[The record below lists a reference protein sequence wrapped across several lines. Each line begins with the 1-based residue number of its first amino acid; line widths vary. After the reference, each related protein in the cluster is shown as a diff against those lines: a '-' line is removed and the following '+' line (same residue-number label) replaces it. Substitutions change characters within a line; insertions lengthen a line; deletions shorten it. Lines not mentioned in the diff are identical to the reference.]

1 MLVPYFPLR
10 KTAKAFTLVELLVSI
25 SIMAIVLGI
34 SLSGGPQAIMRLTL
48 SDNAYRTE
56 ILIREAQLQGSA
68 VVSVNGNFGGSGVY
82 FDLATSSEVI
92 KFRDKI
98 DNSITHPIGIGNGLY
113 DQGLGDENNELL
125 KTVNRHRVG
134 VLCVA
139 TSTNP
144 LLCNDELDPDL
155 KTLTISFSRP
165 RQNANI
171 YINDS
176 KTTNYDIACVQLDS
190 LRTPVKGYVRS
201 ILIYKS
207 GMIVKKI
214 DTCKA

>member
-1 MLVPYFPLR
+1 MAVLSFYLQKKFQ
-10 KTAKAFTLVELLVSI
+10 AFTLVELLVSI

-34 SLSGGPQAIMRLTL
+34 SFSGGPQAIMRLTL

-56 ILIREAQLQGSA
+56 ILLREAQLQGSA
-68 VVSVNGNFGGSGVY
+68 VVSVSSNYGGAGVY
-82 FDLATSSEVI
+82 FDLATTSEAV
-92 KFRDKI
+92 KFRDRI
-98 DNSITHPIGIGNGLY
+98 DLSITHPIGIGNGLY
-113 DQGLGDENNELL
+113 DQALGNEYNEVV
-125 KTVNRHRVG
+125 KTVNRHRIG

-144 LLCNDELDPDL
+144 LLCNDELEPDL